1 MFLACHIPPIRTEKF
16 KQWIDTI
23 NRTEGGYEKFSRGYE
38 SFGLHALP
46 NGDVRYREWAPNAV
60 TASLTGDFS
69 ERHYFSSVLRSSLTP
84 GGCRVAARAHADGWD
99 REKNKMTK
107 NDFGVWEVVVKAT
120 KKGELAIPHNSKIKV
135 RLGRTR
141 AGSRSYCGGGG

>member
-1 MFLACHIPPIRTEKF
+1 MFLACHIPPANRTEKY

-69 ERHYFSSVLRSSLTP
+69 ELHTRLCTQVNCPAHP
-84 GGCRVAARAHADGWD
+84 AAASRCAQTDGTA
-99 REKNKMTK
+99 RRTK
-107 NDFGVWEVVVKAT
+107 
-120 KKGELAIPHNSKIKV
+120 
-135 RLGRTR
+135 
-141 AGSRSYCGGGG
+141 

>member
-1 MFLACHIPPIRTEKF
+1 MAPTNDHLESNHYHSPYSLAPFEPAIKSRSVTFIQRGEENPRGEKTDDELTLAAHFFALVYVALPPTINRTEKF

-23 NRTEGGYEKFSRGYE
+23 NRTEGGYEQFSRGYE

-69 ERHYFSSVLRSSLTP
+69 EPHSFSIYPQVE
-84 GGCRVAARAHADGWD
+84 GQ
-99 REKNKMTK
+99 
-107 NDFGVWEVVVKAT
+107 
-120 KKGELAIPHNSKIKV
+120 
-135 RLGRTR
+135 
-141 AGSRSYCGGGG
+141 SR